1 MKIGLVGGS
10 FDPIHRG
17 HILLGEY
24 ALKQFDLDEIWFLP
38 AGQPYMK
45 AGRDVSAPEERKA
58 MTKRAIYDLPW
69 ARLCSLE
76 LERPGRSYTYETL
89 EQLQAEQPEN
99 EYYFILGGDQLDK
112 LDQWRYPERV
122 LASAR
127 IIAAGRGSGADYK
140 AMEEKAAALTGRF
153 GGRIHLMDFP
163 ALDISSTEIRQ
174 RAAAGESLE
183 DLVPPAVETYI
194 KRQGLYRV
202 TLRPEAKESHKAYA
216 TPLPRAA
223 IFDMDGTLLDTENLC
238 IREWVALDG
247 SGDPDLPDLIAQ
259 VCGFTREDTKKF
271 FLGHYG
277 PDYPFEAIQ
286 ERLEKRFEELRCSGE
301 FPVKPGAA
309 QVLEKL
315 FLQGFLLGLASS
327 THRRLVLP
335 ELASVGLLVYFD
347 VIVCGDDVKQGKPDP
362 EIFQKAAAL
371 LGREPGHCFGI
382 EDAYHGVR
390 ALKGAGLRPI
400 MIPDVKAPDEEM
412 KSLAEII
419 LPDLKSACEYML
431 NG

>member
-58 MTKRAIYDLPW
+58 MTKRAIYGLPW
-69 ARLCSLE
+69 ARLCTLE
-76 LERPGRSYTYETL
+76 LERPGDSYTYETL
-89 EQLQAEQPEN
+89 EQLRKEQPGHEF
-99 EYYFILGGDQLDK
+99 YFILGGDQLDQ
-112 LDQWRYPERV
+112 LEHWRYPERI
-122 LASAR
+122 LAVAR

-140 AMEEKAAALTGRF
+140 AMEEKAAALTDRF
-153 GGRIHLMDFP
+153 GGRIHLMNFP

-174 RAAAGESLE
+174 RAAAGDSLE
-183 DLVPPAVETYI
+183 GLVAPAVEAYI
-194 KRQGLYRV
+194 NRQGLYRV
-202 TLRPEAKESHKAYA
+202 

-238 IREWVALDG
+238 IREWAAIDG
-247 SGDPDLPDLIAQ
+247 SGDPALPDLIAQ
-259 VCGFTREDTKKF
+259 VCGFTRADTKKF
-271 FLGHYG
+271 FLAHYG
-277 PDYPFEAIQ
+277 PDYPFEDIQ
-286 ERLEKRFEELRCSGE
+286 EKLEKRFEELRCSGE

-327 THRRLVLP
+327 THRRLVVP
-335 ELASVGLLVYFD
+335 ELASVGLLDFFD
-347 VIVCGDDVKQGKPDP
+347 VLVCGDDVKKGKPDP
-362 EIFQKAAAL
+362 EIFQKAVAL

-390 ALKGAGLRPI
+390 ALKAAGLRPI
-400 MIPDVKAPDEEM
+400 MIPDVKVPDEEM

-419 LPDLKSACEYML
+419 LPDLRSACEYML